1 MLGKKILD
9 LVPTPE
15 NPRNSEGAML
25 RMADGSI
32 LFAYSRYSG
41 GTCGD
46 HAPAD
51 IYTMSSRDE
60 GESWSEPMLAIDHR
74 IFGNIQNVMSVSM
87 IRLENG
93 DAGLFYL
100 VKRGPEDTRP
110 ELRRSSDSGKTWGDP
125 VCCVPKKGYYVVNND
140 RLVRL
145 SDGSLYFP
153 AALHR
158 TLINDRGEME
168 IEYRAEMTSFCSH
181 DDGRTWEE
189 NPGRCILNPGRFG
202 ASGLQEPGVLEL
214 SPGCLW
220 GWARTDLGCQYE
232 TFSVD
237 NGRHWTPPTPSMF
250 TSPCSPMSVR
260 RTPAGEILA
269 VWNPVPNYN
278 GRVNPLPRWNDGRTP
293 FVCALSRDNGQS
305 FSAPQVIEQEPESGY
320 CYCSMFFTRD
330 DSVLLAYCAGGQED
344 PSCLC
349 RLRIRKIP
357 LAQIRGNGGAE

>member
-9 LVPTPE
+9 LAPTAE

-25 RMADGSI
+25 RMEDGSI
-32 LFAYSRYSG
+32 LFAYTRYSG

-51 IYTMSSRDE
+51 IYTIRSLDE
-60 GESWSEPMLAIDHR
+60 GESWSAPALAIDHR
-74 IFGNIQNVMSVSM
+74 SFGDIQNVMSVSM

-100 VKRGPEDTRP
+100 VKRSPEDTRP
-110 ELRRSSDSGKTWGDP
+110 ELRRSCDGGKTWKDP
-125 VCCVPKKGYYVVNND
+125 VCCVPYKGCYVVNND

-158 TLINDRGEME
+158 TYNDGKGEVQ
-168 IEYRAEMTSFCSH
+168 IEYRAEMTGFSSH
-181 DDGRTWEE
+181 DDGLTWEE
-189 NPGRCILNPGRFG
+189 IPGRCILPPGRFG
-202 ASGLQEPGVLEL
+202 ATGMQEPGVLEL
-214 SPGCLW
+214 HPGCLW

-232 TFSVD
+232 TISMD
-237 NGRHWTPPTPSMF
+237 YGLHWAPPTPSMF
-250 TSPCSPMSVR
+250 TGPTSPLCVK
-260 RTPAGEILA
+260 RTPKGELLA

-293 FVCALSRDNGQS
+293 FVCAISGDNGQT
-305 FSAPQVIEQEPESGY
+305 FSAPMVLEDEPESGY
-320 CYCSMFFTRD
+320 CYCAIFFTRD
-330 DSVLLAYCAGGQED
+330 DSVLLAYCAGGQQD
-344 PSCLC
+344 NSCLC

-357 LAQIRGNGGAE
+357 LAQLGAKA